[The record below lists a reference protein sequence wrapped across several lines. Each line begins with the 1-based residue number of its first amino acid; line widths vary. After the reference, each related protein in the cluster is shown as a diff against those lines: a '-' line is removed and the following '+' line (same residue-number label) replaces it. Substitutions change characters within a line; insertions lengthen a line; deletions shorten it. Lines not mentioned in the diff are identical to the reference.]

1 MFKLAR
7 HEMHVNYQA
16 RYSTMRYS
24 DSLRLQIQ
32 KYLSMSIMDIYYMC
46 ACVSQHKRHQIGDGD
61 HYCPLHHQDHIHLY
75 SALSWHIKKKNLSH
89 RDFSLPS
96 WNQAVFSHLF
106 PANSLCWQSA
116 SVSAYDISA
125 CVRVICYINWSG
137 LSLQLCPWRARARH
151 GENKKK
157 RRGGEKEKESRSNSC
172 VLGFICFLWW
182 YKFFCDMHLLTFT
195 NAQTQAYSF
204 HALLSTGPFLSLY
217 EQLFAIRMWGNSFF
231 CLYVNLTK

>member
-75 SALSWHIKKKNLSH
+75 SALSWHIKKKKS
-89 RDFSLPS
+89 S
-96 WNQAVFSHLF
+96 VTGI
-106 PANSLCWQSA
+106 SLCQ
-116 SVSAYDISA
+116 VET
-125 CVRVICYINWSG
+125 R
-137 LSLQLCPWRARARH
+137 L
-151 GENKKK
+151 
-157 RRGGEKEKESRSNSC
+157 
-172 VLGFICFLWW
+172 FFLI
-182 YKFFCDMHLLTFT
+182 YFRPIPFVGKVPVYLHMTFL
-195 NAQTQAYSF
+195 
-204 HALLSTGPFLSLY
+204 HA
-217 EQLFAIRMWGNSFF
+217 
-231 CLYVNLTK
+231 

>member
-75 SALSWHIKKKNLSH
+75 SALSWHIKKKN
-89 RDFSLPS
+89 P
-96 WNQAVFSHLF
+96 
-106 PANSLCWQSA
+106 QS
-116 SVSAYDISA
+116 
-125 CVRVICYINWSG
+125 
-137 LSLQLCPWRARARH
+137 Q
-151 GENKKK
+151 
-157 RRGGEKEKESRSNSC
+157 
-172 VLGFICFLWW
+172 GF
-182 YKFFCDMHLLTFT
+182 
-195 NAQTQAYSF
+195 
-204 HALLSTGPFLSLY
+204 
-217 EQLFAIRMWGNSFF
+217 LFAKLKPGCFFSFISGQF
-231 CLYVNLTK
+231 PLLAKCQCICI